1 MNLWDEAARLVESG
15 RHPSDDIDAE
25 VRKLIRERPWPEVGA
40 VLLSTRLELSHGS
53 STEAEAATWAAD
65 LLPVLRPL
73 GWREL
78 PTGEALERA
87 VLEAYR
93 ATT

>member
-1 MNLWDEAARLVESG
+1 MG
-15 RHPSDDIDAE
+15 RSRPAGGEGRSVPDRQIRE
-25 VRKLIRERPWPEVGA
+25 LIRTRPWAEVGA
-40 VLLSTRLELSHGS
+40 VLLSTHLELNHGS

-78 PTGEALERA
+78 STGEALERA
-87 VLEAYR
+87 ILEAYR
-93 ATT
+93 SPTI